1 MQEIKYNTEQELYHA
16 WYKAHAEQRN
26 LQVLSA
32 LKINR
37 LTDITSKGQQL
48 NYKQSE
54 HTVSSSLK
62 QIYAQD
68 QKLRR
73 DAYSRHH
80 ISRTRS
86 CTGQSNQHCPLTR
99 IKKENDDTDVCTCMV
114 KEKLCK
120 PCFYCSDHMPNIEFS
135 PAANIKKDNSIVPKM
150 PIK

>member
-1 MQEIKYNTEQELYHA
+1 MKNQEVKSNTEQGLYHV
-16 WYKAHAEQRN
+16 WYKAMHSNVTYRC
-26 LQVLSA
+26 S
-32 LKINR
+32 
-37 LTDITSKGQQL
+37 
-48 NYKQSE
+48 
-54 HTVSSSLK
+54 
-62 QIYAQD
+62 QD
-68 QKLRR
+68 QQTYRHYFQGSTAELQTIR
-73 DAYSRHH
+73 AYCVFIFEANIRAGPKTK
-80 ISRTRS
+80 RC